1 MPKERIALTREKL
14 YEQVW
19 SEPIVHVAR
28 RLGLSGRGLGKLCA
42 RYEIPVPPR
51 GWWAKKQHGHAV
63 RRIAL
68 PPPSDHCA
76 SEIAFQPGE
85 AEPQLDE
92 PHEVERERDPAWLIT
107 VPEDLIV
114 SHRLV
119 QQAASAARKASREVK
134 KPGVVRWQD
143 RYQAKLLK

>member
-63 RRIAL
+63 RRIPL
-68 PPPSDHCA
+68 PSSDDSA
-76 SEIAFQPGE
+76 TEIVFQPGE
-85 AEPQLDE
+85 VDPQLDE
-92 PHEVERERDPAWLIT
+92 PHEVERERDPAWLIS
-107 VPEDLIV
+107 VP
-114 SHRLV
+114 
-119 QQAASAARKASREVK
+119 
-134 KPGVVRWQD
+134 
-143 RYQAKLLK
+143 